1 MELMERLDKNEIREF
16 FSKGW
21 MTHDAMWLYYCI
33 QEFGAKKANRVNKS
47 AVKAMAGIEIN
58 RILKLMGLRKED
70 VTTFEV
76 LREVIDTTYKLI
88 QPKFMKLYY
97 DFPEKNLFR
106 GGFHECFANTGV
118 KSAGLSEVYECGIVI
133 RLHGWFEAL
142 DIQYKMSPEFEG
154 CLMESNG
161 KCEIEFRFFLD

>member
-1 MELMERLDKNEIREF
+1 MELMAKLDKNEIREF

-21 MTHDAMWLYYCI
+21 MTHDAMWLYFCI
-33 QEFGAKKANRVNKS
+33 REFGAEKANMVNKS
-47 AVKAMAGIEIN
+47 AVKAMAAIEIN
-58 RILKLMGLRKED
+58 RILKLMGIKKED
-70 VTTFEV
+70 VTTFDV
-76 LREVIDTTYKLI
+76 LREIIDTTYKLI
-88 QPKFMKLYY
+88 QPEFMKLYY

-118 KSAGLSEVYECGIVI
+118 KNAGLGDVYQCGIVI

-142 DIQYKMSPEFEG
+142 SIKYEMVPEFEG
-154 CLMESNG
+154 CLMETDG